1 MKVFPPAL
9 TQANE
14 VEATARATVDDSTCR
29 HNVLTLTAAISGA
42 ARILLLLSK
51 DQSAL
56 LLFKSS
62 INGSREYWL
71 AEAEEWRKQQ
81 ESSDPCKGSI
91 PIQLDW
97 FEQSSNH

>member
-14 VEATARATVDDSTCR
+14 VEATARATVDDSTRR

-62 INGSREYWL
+62 INGSR
-71 AEAEEWRKQQ
+71 
-81 ESSDPCKGSI
+81 
-91 PIQLDW
+91 
-97 FEQSSNH
+97 